1 MKWGA
6 NRSWKGACVGA
17 GLAGLLF
24 GLVESVGVL
33 WGSKTLIS
41 DPVSLLLFAV
51 LTAMLLSFSWV

>member
-1 MKWGA
+1 
-6 NRSWKGACVGA
+6 VGA